1 MRKQAPAHLQ
11 YHSGGKATPVQTDD
25 NNPLR
30 NMGRRWGMDLSTRDA
45 VKKRRAEGF
54 EVAGPKDDALAD
66 RARRRNATEPLR
78 EAMRREDQSRRIEIR

>member
-1 MRKQAPAHLQ
+1 
-11 YHSGGKATPVQTDD
+11 
-25 NNPLR
+25 
-30 NMGRRWGMDLSTRDA
+30 MDLSTRDA